1 MYTRYPNYRFGSRV
15 KLPENYSGSAF
26 APNVTPLEGDA
37 DKSGEA
43 ESFENEKNELAEEK
57 ITEETEVS
65 HVLPTQKKPKAPL
78 FGLDALHIFSRGIG
92 FEELLLVALIILV
105 SQGDG
110 DDELILLL
118 ALLLFVR

>member
-26 APNVTPLEGDA
+26 SQNGALLEDDA
-37 DKSGEA
+37 EKVVETEA
-43 ESFENEKNELAEEK
+43 VETEENELNEKK
-57 ITEETEVS
+57 IPEDTEVS
-65 HVLPTQKKPKAPL
+65 RVLPTQKKPKAPS
-78 FGLDALHIFSRGIG
+78 FGLDALRIFSRGIG

-105 SQGDG
+105 SQGEG